1 MPEGTKKTNRYTL
14 LLLKLVLLILLAFPV
29 CLLTARDIRQK
40 WRERS
45 IDRNDIET
53 IFQMQD
59 RNEELPPKYQKLWR
73 KVEPTCIAFERIAL
87 DLETRTERKGRF
99 FDRIYIEGLI
109 DDLEKNI
116 IAEPRLSLYLLG
128 HYALH
133 ADTPL
138 GQALA
143 LIAIRE
149 TYPKKYSVFFAN
161 RFVNSDQPLLA
172 NLSVQIVSGK
182 YPVSS
187 IRAKFNPR
195 YIRTLKAQ
203 EDI

>member
-1 MPEGTKKTNRYTL
+1 MPKSTRKTNRYAL
-14 LLLKLVLLILLAFPV
+14 FLLKLVLVMLLAFPV
-29 CLLTARDIRQK
+29 CLLTAHDIRQK
-40 WRERS
+40 WHERS

-59 RNEELPPKYQKLWR
+59 RNEKLPPKYQKLWR

-128 HYALH
+128 HYTLH
-133 ADTPL
+133 GDSPL
-138 GQALA
+138 AQALA

-149 TYPKKYSVFFAN
+149 RYPKKYSVFFAN
-161 RFVNSDQPLLA
+161 RFVNSDEPVLA
-172 NLSVQIVSGK
+172 SLSVQIVSGQ
-182 YPVSS
+182 YQVSS
-187 IRAKFNPR
+187 IKAKFNPS
-195 YIRTLKAQ
+195 YIRTLNVQQA
-203 EDI
+203 I